1 MLYKNKQNKNKNK
14 KMLDNQVNTWYNIAK
29 SRERQTDNKRDCK
42 QADSI
47 KTNLT
52 YVKTK
57 TTCNVASKAHDKKY
71 YINKRTD
78 EVILPEKVKTTQK

>member
-1 MLYKNKQNKNKNK
+1 MYNKDK
-14 KMLDNQVNTWYNIAK
+14 L
-29 SRERQTDNKRDCK
+29 RESQTDNKRDCK
-42 QADSI
+42 QVDSI

-71 YINKRTD
+71 YIKKRTD
-78 EVILPEKVKTTQK
+78 VVTVPEKPKTTRKHNKPE